1 LDSRRQDVAH
11 VQITLACVG
20 GTYADGFLS
29 HSDVHGIPVGLRVNG
44 NRVDAHLFASPDH
57 PYSNLSTIGNQ
68 YLVEHKISV
77 EVNLFFINP
86 A

>member
-1 LDSRRQDVAH
+1 
-11 VQITLACVG
+11 
-20 GTYADGFLS
+20 
-29 HSDVHGIPVGLRVNG
+29 VHGIPVGLRVNG